1 MLCHH
6 MSPSWGLM
14 VLHDFGKGAI
24 VPTFA
29 ILVFEVILA
38 PQTSWET
45 LRNVTIYGE
54 LQGEI

>member
-1 MLCHH
+1 
-6 MSPSWGLM
+6 M

-29 ILVFEVILA
+29 VLVFEVILA
-38 PQTSWET
+38 PQKSWET